1 VPLVLNVSVAEC
13 KTRWNHLRDSY
24 RKSIKKWKISGHQ
37 AKGRKQWK
45 YEEQMIFLLPF
56 FTEQKQRSN
65 LSDLAEGVSDTNS
78 IKEEPGHLGPS
89 EDTTLPP
96 TTLLSANTSLQ
107 EICNS
112 SPVSYHSDT
121 SEITLHHCNN
131 STGHQQKLPPM
142 AQVGLLKNYL
152 ETKRNVSDHLRKFF
166 DAMEATVRTFSP
178 HLQVEIKSK
187 ISALVTEYELRNLE

>member
-24 RKSIKKWKISGHQ
+24 RRSIRKWKISGHE
-37 AKGRKQWK
+37 AKGRNLWK
-45 YEEQMIFLLPF
+45 YEEEMIFLLPF

-65 LSDLAEGVSDTNS
+65 LSDLAEGVSDTNL

-96 TTLLSANTSLQ
+96 TTPLSVNTGLQ
-107 EICNS
+107 EICT
-112 SPVSYHSDT
+112 SPASYHSET
-121 SEITLHHCNN
+121 SEITLHHCN

-142 AQVGLLKNYL
+142 AQVGLLKNYH
-152 ETKRNVSDHLRKFF
+152 ETKDESDHLKKFF

>member
-1 VPLVLNVSVAEC
+1 VAEC

-56 FTEQKQRSN
+56 FTERKQRSN
-65 LSDLAEGVSDTNS
+65 LSGMAEIVSDTNS
-78 IKEEPGHLGPS
+78 VKEEPSHLSPS
-89 EDTTLPP
+89 EDTSLPL
-96 TTLLSANTSLQ
+96 TTLLPVNTSLQ
-107 EICNS
+107 RNYSS
-112 SPVSYHSDT
+112 SPASYHSDA
-121 SEITLHHCNN
+121 SEISLHHCNN
-131 STGHQQKLPPM
+131 NTGHQQKVLPM
-142 AQVGLLKNYL
+142 TQVGLLKNYL
-152 ETKRNVSDHLRKFF
+152 ETKKDEPDHLRKFF
-166 DAMEATVRTFSP
+166 DAMEATVRTFLP